1 MDTEELKII
10 ETETEPE
17 TEIET
22 NKATDILA
30 TPIDKAKK
38 EKNEEIK
45 KLSYIATTIV
55 ADGIRKINNN
65 IPSIAEL
72 YDKNTTEE
80 RKQQIKIA
88 TQLNYE
94 LASSKQDSLA
104 LITDKIN
111 NHINKDFSVSIDKVV
126 LEEIGKSKSYRQ
138 VVDFADIL
146 KNQVLNDSW
155 KGKTKIDKI
164 TITPTTIRNYGLVK
178 NYQGAMKV
186 IELTEKYFEAHRFI
200 IKGKD
205 KDGKNIKAETKISPF
220 IIVNISKEQEDGKY
234 KKISYTYTPNPIYPW
249 EIEFKQFIDI
259 PDYFLKSYFGIK
271 RDIVYIAFRNLRIQY
286 DNEDFKETG
295 KVKISIDEIAV
306 KTGLKSDKTTTIKGT
321 LIKKIMKE
329 IEEIQKDEKN
339 TYIELDTSKVK
350 TNKRKDFLDSYLYI
364 KLKPGY
370 TNNWIQKNQKQ
381 IEETKSK
388 DTKKGEETKQ

>member
-1 MDTEELKII
+1 MDTEELKTI

-17 TEIET
+17 TEIDKT
-22 NKATDILA
+22 KATDIL
-30 TPIDKAKK
+30 PSQIDTKK
-38 EKNEEIK
+38 KRKSETE

-88 TQLNYE
+88 TELNYK
-94 LASSKQDSLA
+94 LSSGTTA
-104 LITDKIN
+104 VINDKTN
-111 NHINKDFSVSIDKVV
+111 KHINKDFSIGIDKAVI
-126 LEEIGKSKSYRQ
+126 EEMGKTKAYRQ
-138 VVDFADIL
+138 VADFIDIL

-178 NYQGAMKV
+178 NYKGAMKV
-186 IELTEKYFEAHRFI
+186 IELSKKYLDSYVVYA
-200 IKGKD
+200 KGKD
-205 KDGKNIKAETKISPF
+205 KDGKNIKAEMYISPF
-220 IIVNISKEQEDGKY
+220 ITGNIAKEQEDGKY

-249 EIEFKQFIDI
+249 EIEFHQFIDI

-286 DNEDFKETG
+286 DNEDFKATG
-295 KVKISIDEIAV
+295 KVKVSIDEIAV

-329 IEEIQKDEKN
+329 IEEIQTDKNN

-350 TNKRKDFLDSYLYI
+350 TNKRKDFLESYLYMN
-364 KLKPGY
+364 LKPGY
-370 TNNWIQKNQKQ
+370 TNNWIEKHQKQ
-381 IEETKSK
+381 IE
-388 DTKKGEETKQ
+388 DTKKDEETKQ